1 MRQVGD
7 VIEIVFRNSLPNAVN
22 LVFNGGLIPDDPS
35 FLTAAISPGQTV
47 RDHETLAPR
56 DEPWPMGVV
65 VVVQLYTL
73 PAWKPLLTTRDIAL
87 EPPDK
92 ES

>member
-35 FLTAAISPGQTV
+35 YLTAAISPGQTV
-47 RDHETLAPR
+47 RKHGLSSLARTLMTPCCLMR
-56 DEPWPMGVV
+56 
-65 VVVQLYTL
+65 L
-73 PAWKPLLTTRDIAL
+73 
-87 EPPDK
+87 
-92 ES
+92 